1 MTRARIVIAILNP
14 RLAASLAGALVR
26 AFSAQPFEREIIVC
40 DSSSCSLLDLG
51 ADDDTNVLIFD
62 TSAAENSTIASLR
75 KNRKNLFAVGIKT
88 SFFLN
93 ATQQYTQALEFL
105 KKTSLN
111 LVLSMDVIS
120 GNNLIAVPEEAHYGQ
135 SIHVIDT
142 LNFLAKMVASRM
154 TNRFTRSTVVPADT
168 VDWNSAMVPDNLRTV
183 VNYCI
188 KNGAYK
194 PVLGKTAGHF
204 AVKLSDSEI
213 LTSIRK
219 SNFNDLANVG
229 LVRVQSVGED
239 EVIAYGARPSVGG
252 QSQRQI
258 FAAHPETNIA
268 HFHCPLRSN
277 APLLNDIPVRSQ
289 WPNECGSHQ
298 CGANT
303 SLGLHRVDLGGGD
316 SLKVVF
322 LDNHGPNIVFAKETP
337 AEKVIA
343 FIDANFDLSA
353 KTGGLLA
360 HGMH

>member
-1 MTRARIVIAILNP
+1 MNSIRIVIATGET
-14 RLAASLAGALVR
+14 RLSNALASALVR
-26 AFSAQPFEREIIVC
+26 ALSDQKNDHEIVVVEPGEIV
-40 DSSSCSLLDLG
+40 SLA
-51 ADDDTNVLIFD
+51 ADMATNVLLFNTACESIE
-62 TSAAENSTIASLR
+62 TVKSLR
-75 KNRKNLFAVGIKT
+75 KERKELFAVGIFD
-88 SFFLN
+88 SAGLD
-93 ATQQYTQALEFL
+93 AAQQYTQSLEFL

-111 LVLSMDVIS
+111 LVLSMDALT
-120 GNNLIAVPEEAHYGQ
+120 GNNLIAAPEESHYGQ
-135 SIHVIDT
+135 STRLVET
-142 LNFLAKMVASRM
+142 LNFLAKMISSRM
-154 TNRFTRSTVVPADT
+154 TNRFTRSTVVAGNV
-168 VDWNSAMVPDNLRTV
+168 VDWNSAMVPENLRTV

-188 KNGAYK
+188 NNGAYK

-219 SNFNDLANVG
+219 SNFNDLLNVG
-229 LVRVQSVGED
+229 LVRVQSIGED

-258 FAAHPETNIA
+258 FSAHPETNIA

-277 APLLNDIPVRSQ
+277 APLLNEIPVREQ